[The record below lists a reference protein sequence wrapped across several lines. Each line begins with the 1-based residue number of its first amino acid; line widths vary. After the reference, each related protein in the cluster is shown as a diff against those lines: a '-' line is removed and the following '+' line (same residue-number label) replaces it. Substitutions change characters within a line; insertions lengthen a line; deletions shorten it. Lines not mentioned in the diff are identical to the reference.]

1 MSHASYG
8 SLSQQA
14 MYTKPFSETS
24 AFVVF
29 NQVCKTIQEIHS
41 KGILHL
47 DLKPQNIL
55 VEFCSQN

>member
-29 NQVCKTIQEIHS
+29 NQVCKTMQEIHS
-41 KGILHL
+41 LGILHL
-47 DLKPQNIL
+47 DLKA
-55 VEFCSQN
+55 